1 MPARIPMTERQRAA
15 LLALPDSEA
24 AVVRHHG
31 LDAEDLAAIG
41 TARTPA
47 TRLSYALQLCCLR
60 YPGRHLR
67 AGELL
72 PAIMLEHIAE
82 QVGVDAGAIADF
94 ARRAPT
100 RYDQLAAIKARFGF
114 TDLSRPARGIMMTW
128 LETEAMAIVDGR
140 ILLDRLLDELRTRR
154 IVIPGI
160 SVVERMAAEAML
172 RAETDLVAA
181 VDDKLDADM
190 RQRLDTLV
198 DEKVHH
204 RQSRLSW
211 LREPEPRVA
220 SASLAEILEKVAL
233 IHRTGIACVPVDP
246 LHEPRLTQF
255 AREGVRY
262 TAQAFQQMRAS
273 RRRVI
278 LLATLRELEA
288 TLTAGLRHYS
298 VTGSTGT

>member
-47 TRLSYALQLCCLR
+47 TQLSYALQLCCLR

-72 PAIMLEHIAE
+72 PAIMLDHIAE
-82 QVGVDAGAIADF
+82 QVGVDAGAVADF

-114 TDLSRPARGIMMTW
+114 TDLSRPARGIMMNW

-154 IVIPGI
+154 IVIPGV
-160 SVVERMAAEAML
+160 SVVER
-172 RAETDLVAA
+172 
-181 VDDKLDADM
+181 
-190 RQRLDTLV
+190 
-198 DEKVHH
+198 
-204 RQSRLSW
+204 
-211 LREPEPRVA
+211 
-220 SASLAEILEKVAL
+220 I
-233 IHRTGIACVPVDP
+233 
-246 LHEPRLTQF
+246 
-255 AREGVRY
+255 
-262 TAQAFQQMRAS
+262 
-273 RRRVI
+273 
-278 LLATLRELEA
+278 
-288 TLTAGLRHYS
+288 
-298 VTGSTGT
+298 